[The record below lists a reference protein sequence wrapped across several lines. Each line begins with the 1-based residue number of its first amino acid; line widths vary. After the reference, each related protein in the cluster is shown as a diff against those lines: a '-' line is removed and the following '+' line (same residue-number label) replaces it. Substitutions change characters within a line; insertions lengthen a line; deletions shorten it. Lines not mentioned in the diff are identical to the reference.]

1 MWPNIYKKNLEII
14 FAYRSFK
21 WKNNARNNAAVIVSI
36 IGLANKS
43 NNKKFLYFENSK
55 EQVNEI
61 NCYLVKGK
69 QTIVSSRSSPLSNF
83 PTMTYGSMANDG
95 GNLIL
100 DVNEKK
106 KLLQDYPESEKFL
119 KKFIGGIDF
128 LRGIQRWCLWIL
140 DKDLDNVIDDIYLL
154 L

>member
-1 MWPNIYKKNLEII
+1 
-14 FAYRSFK
+14 
-21 WKNNARNNAAVIVSI
+21 
-36 IGLANKS
+36 
-43 NNKKFLYFENSK
+43 
-55 EQVNEI
+55 
-61 NCYLVKGK
+61 
-69 QTIVSSRSSPLSNF
+69 LSNF

-140 DKDLDNVIDDIYLL
+140 DKDLDTALKIPFIKNRLDLVKKSRTSDKSLLQKSHKFVEDRWQDKKCTFCTNNFKRAKGIYSHWLF
-154 L
+154 